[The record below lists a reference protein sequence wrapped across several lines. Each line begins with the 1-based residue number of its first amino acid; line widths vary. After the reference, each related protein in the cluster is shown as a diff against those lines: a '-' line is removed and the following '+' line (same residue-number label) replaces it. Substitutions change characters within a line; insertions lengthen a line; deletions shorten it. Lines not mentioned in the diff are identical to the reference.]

1 MAHFKLIDWNA
12 VALGAIREWRKPIY
26 TKPLLRKAGKTE
38 RTAAGEKNADE
49 GHERRRM
56 LRQLHGELSR
66 YFLLQGKKKSWS
78 TTTLVSKGE
87 REDDHSKS

>member
-1 MAHFKLIDWNA
+1 MVPFKLIDWNA
-12 VALGAIREWRKPIY
+12 VALEAIREWRTPVY
-26 TKPLLRKAGKTE
+26 DTPRLRKAGKTD

-66 YFLLQGKKKSWS
+66 YYLLEGKKKTWS

-87 REDDHSKS
+87 RENGHSKS